1 MTTRQNS
8 SIAIVFILGLL
19 AMLMPLSIDMYLP
32 ALPVISEQFGVPAG
46 SAQMTL
52 STYILGFAV
61 GQLLY
66 GPMADSIGRKPVILG
81 GTLVFAAAAVACAL
95 AQTIDQLIVMRFFH
109 GLAAA
114 AASVVINALMRDIY
128 PKEEFSRMM
137 SFVMLV
143 TTIAPLLAPIVG
155 GWVLVWLSW
164 HYIFW
169 ILAVAAILASVM
181 IFTLIKE
188 TLPVERRQPFRLR
201 TTLGNFA
208 SLFRHK
214 RVLSYMLASGFSF
227 AGMFSFLSAGPF
239 VYIEINHVSP
249 QHFGYYF
256 ALNIVFLFVMT
267 IINSRFVRRVGA
279 LNMFRTGLWIQF
291 VMAGWMVFSALFG
304 VGFWALIKET
314 LPVERRQPFRLR
326 TTLGNFA
333 SLFRHKRVLSYMLA
347 SGFSFAGM
355 FSFLSA
361 GPFVYIE
368 INHVSPQHFG
378 YYFALNIVFLF
389 VMTIIN
395 SRFVRR
401 VGALNMFRTG
411 LWIQFV
417 MAGWMVFSA
426 LFGVGFWALVVGV
439 AAFVGCVSMVS
450 SNAMAVIL
458 DEFPHMAGTASSLA
472 GTFRFGIGAIV
483 GALLSLATF
492 NSAWPMIWSIAFCAT
507 CSILFYLYASRA
519 KKR

>member
-1 MTTRQNS
+1 VTTRQHS
-8 SIAIVFILGLL
+8 SLGIVFILGLL

-32 ALPVISEQFGVPAG
+32 ALPVISAQFGVPAG

-52 STYILGFAV
+52 STYILGFAL

-95 AQTIDQLIVMRFFH
+95 SQTIEHLIIMRFFH

-143 TTIAPLLAPIVG
+143 TTIAPLVAPMVG
-155 GWVLVWLSW
+155 GAVLVWFSW
-164 HYIFW
+164 HAIFW
-169 ILAVAAILASVM
+169 ILAIAALLASTM
-181 IFTLIKE
+181 IFFFIDE
-188 TLPVERRQPFRLR
+188 TLPPERRQKFHIR
-201 TTLGNFA
+201 TTMGNFA

-239 VYIEINHVSP
+239 VYIELNHVSP

-256 ALNIVFLFVMT
+256 ALNIVFLFIMT
-267 IINSRFVRRVGA
+267 IINSRFVRKVGA
-279 LNMFRTGLWIQF
+279 LNMFRAGLWIQF
-291 VMAGWMVFSALFG
+291 AMAVWMVVCALLG
-304 VGFWALIKET
+304 VGFW
-314 LPVERRQPFRLR
+314 
-326 TTLGNFA
+326 
-333 SLFRHKRVLSYMLA
+333 SLVL
-347 SGFSFAGM
+347 
-355 FSFLSA
+355 
-361 GPFVYIE
+361 
-368 INHVSPQHFG
+368 
-378 YYFALNIVFLF
+378 
-389 VMTIIN
+389 
-395 SRFVRR
+395 
-401 VGALNMFRTG
+401 
-411 LWIQFV
+411 
-417 MAGWMVFSA
+417 
-426 LFGVGFWALVVGV
+426 GV

-483 GALLSLATF
+483 GALLSMATF
-492 NSAWPMIWSIAFCAT
+492 TTAWPMLFSIAFCAS
-507 CSILFYLYASRA
+507 CSILFSLYASRPR
-519 KKR
+519 KNPR

>member
-1 MTTRQNS
+1 MTTRPHS
-8 SIAIVFILGLL
+8 SFKIVFILGLL

-32 ALPVISEQFGVPAG
+32 ALPVISAQFGVPAG

-52 STYILGFAV
+52 STYILGFAL
-61 GQLLY
+61 GQLFY
-66 GPMADSIGRKPVILG
+66 GPMADSLGRKPVILG

-95 AQTIDQLIVMRFFH
+95 AQTIDHLIIMRFFH

-143 TTIAPLLAPIVG
+143 TTIAPLVAPMAG
-155 GWVLVWLSW
+155 GAVLVWFSW
-164 HYIFW
+164 HVIFW
-169 ILAVAAILASVM
+169 ILALAALLASAM
-181 IFTLIKE
+181 IFFFIDE
-188 TLPVERRQPFRLR
+188 TLPLERRQKFHIR
-201 TTLGNFA
+201 TTIGNFA

-239 VYIEINHVSP
+239 VYIELNHVSP

-256 ALNIVFLFVMT
+256 ALNIVFLFIMT

-279 LNMFRTGLWIQF
+279 LNMFRAGLWIQF
-291 VMAGWMVFSALFG
+291 VMAIWLVVSA
-304 VGFWALIKET
+304 
-314 LPVERRQPFRLR
+314 
-326 TTLGNFA
+326 
-333 SLFRHKRVLSYMLA
+333 
-347 SGFSFAGM
+347 
-355 FSFLSA
+355 FL
-361 GPFVYIE
+361 
-368 INHVSPQHFG
+368 
-378 YYFALNIVFLF
+378 
-389 VMTIIN
+389 
-395 SRFVRR
+395 
-401 VGALNMFRTG
+401 
-411 LWIQFV
+411 
-417 MAGWMVFSA
+417 
-426 LFGVGFWALVVGV
+426 GVGFWALVVGV

-483 GALLSLATF
+483 GALLSMATF
-492 NSAWPMIWSIAFCAT
+492 TTAWRMLWAMAFCAT
-507 CSILFYLYASRA
+507 SSILFYLYASRPRKA
-519 KKR
+519 AH

>member
-1 MTTRQNS
+1 MTTRPHS
-8 SIAIVFILGLL
+8 SFKIVFILGLL

-32 ALPVISEQFGVPAG
+32 ALPVISAQFGVPAG

-52 STYILGFAV
+52 STYILGFAL
-61 GQLLY
+61 GQLFY
-66 GPMADSIGRKPVILG
+66 GPMADSLGRKPVILG

-95 AQTIDQLIVMRFFH
+95 AQTIDHLIVMRFFH

-143 TTIAPLLAPIVG
+143 TTIAPLVAPMAG
-155 GWVLVWLSW
+155 GAVLVWFSW
-164 HYIFW
+164 HVVFW
-169 ILAVAAILASVM
+169 ILALAALLASAM
-181 IFTLIKE
+181 IFFFIDE
-188 TLPVERRQPFRLR
+188 TLPVERRQKFHIR
-201 TTLGNFA
+201 TTIGNFA

-239 VYIEINHVSP
+239 VYIELNHVSP

-256 ALNIVFLFVMT
+256 ALNIVFLFIMT

-279 LNMFRTGLWIQF
+279 LNMFRAGLWIQF
-291 VMAGWMVFSALFG
+291 VMAIWLVVSA
-304 VGFWALIKET
+304 
-314 LPVERRQPFRLR
+314 
-326 TTLGNFA
+326 
-333 SLFRHKRVLSYMLA
+333 
-347 SGFSFAGM
+347 
-355 FSFLSA
+355 FL
-361 GPFVYIE
+361 
-368 INHVSPQHFG
+368 
-378 YYFALNIVFLF
+378 
-389 VMTIIN
+389 
-395 SRFVRR
+395 
-401 VGALNMFRTG
+401 
-411 LWIQFV
+411 
-417 MAGWMVFSA
+417 
-426 LFGVGFWALVVGV
+426 GVGFWALVVGV

-483 GALLSLATF
+483 GALLSMATF
-492 NSAWPMIWSIAFCAT
+492 TTAWPMLWAMAFCAT
-507 CSILFYLYASRA
+507 SSILFYLYASRPRKA
-519 KKR
+519 AH

>member
-1 MTTRQNS
+1 MTTRPHS
-8 SIAIVFILGLL
+8 SFKIVFILGLL

-32 ALPVISEQFGVPAG
+32 ALPVISAQFGVPAG

-52 STYILGFAV
+52 STYILGFAL

-66 GPMADSIGRKPVILG
+66 GPMADSLGRKPVILG

-95 AQTIDQLIVMRFFH
+95 AQTIDHLIIMRFLH

-143 TTIAPLLAPIVG
+143 TTIAPLVAPMAG
-155 GWVLVWLSW
+155 GAVLVWFSW
-164 HYIFW
+164 HAIFW
-169 ILAVAAILASVM
+169 ILALAALLASAM
-181 IFTLIKE
+181 IFFFIDE
-188 TLPVERRQPFRLR
+188 TLPVERRQKFHIR
-201 TTLGNFA
+201 TTIGNFA

-239 VYIEINHVSP
+239 VYIELNHVSP

-256 ALNIVFLFVMT
+256 ALNIVFLFVLT

-279 LNMFRTGLWIQF
+279 LNMFRAGLWIQF
-291 VMAGWMVFSALFG
+291 VMAVWLVVSA
-304 VGFWALIKET
+304 
-314 LPVERRQPFRLR
+314 
-326 TTLGNFA
+326 
-333 SLFRHKRVLSYMLA
+333 
-347 SGFSFAGM
+347 
-355 FSFLSA
+355 FLD
-361 GPFVYIE
+361 
-368 INHVSPQHFG
+368 
-378 YYFALNIVFLF
+378 
-389 VMTIIN
+389 
-395 SRFVRR
+395 
-401 VGALNMFRTG
+401 
-411 LWIQFV
+411 
-417 MAGWMVFSA
+417 
-426 LFGVGFWALVVGV
+426 VGFWALVIGV
-439 AAFVGCVSMVS
+439 AAFVGCVSMIS

-483 GALLSLATF
+483 GALLSMATF
-492 NSAWPMIWSIAFCAT
+492 STAWPMLWAMAFCAT
-507 CSILFYLYASRA
+507 SSVLFCLYASRPRKA
-519 KKR
+519 AH

>member
-1 MTTRQNS
+1 MTTRPHS
-8 SIAIVFILGLL
+8 SFKIVFILGLL

-32 ALPVISEQFGVPAG
+32 ALPVISAQFGVPAG

-52 STYILGFAV
+52 STYILGFAL
-61 GQLLY
+61 GQLFY
-66 GPMADSIGRKPVILG
+66 GPMADSLGRKPVILG

-95 AQTIDQLIVMRFFH
+95 AQTIDHLIIMRFFH

-143 TTIAPLLAPIVG
+143 TTIAPLVAPMAG
-155 GWVLVWLSW
+155 GAVLVWFSW
-164 HYIFW
+164 HVIFW
-169 ILAVAAILASVM
+169 ILALAALLASAM
-181 IFTLIKE
+181 IFFFIDE
-188 TLPVERRQPFRLR
+188 TLPVERRQKFHIR
-201 TTLGNFA
+201 TTIGNFA

-239 VYIEINHVSP
+239 VYIELNHVSP

-256 ALNIVFLFVMT
+256 ALNIVFLFIMT

-279 LNMFRTGLWIQF
+279 LNMFRAGLWIQF
-291 VMAGWMVFSALFG
+291 VMAIWLVVSA
-304 VGFWALIKET
+304 
-314 LPVERRQPFRLR
+314 
-326 TTLGNFA
+326 
-333 SLFRHKRVLSYMLA
+333 
-347 SGFSFAGM
+347 
-355 FSFLSA
+355 FL
-361 GPFVYIE
+361 
-368 INHVSPQHFG
+368 
-378 YYFALNIVFLF
+378 
-389 VMTIIN
+389 
-395 SRFVRR
+395 
-401 VGALNMFRTG
+401 
-411 LWIQFV
+411 
-417 MAGWMVFSA
+417 
-426 LFGVGFWALVVGV
+426 GVGFWALVVGV

-483 GALLSLATF
+483 GALLSMATF
-492 NSAWPMIWSIAFCAT
+492 TTAWPMLWAMAFCAT
-507 CSILFYLYASRA
+507 SSILFYRYASRPRKA
-519 KKR
+519 AH

>member
-1 MTTRQNS
+1 MTTRKHS
-8 SIAIVFILGLL
+8 SLRIVFILGLL

-32 ALPVISEQFGVPAG
+32 ALPVIAQQFGVPAG

-52 STYILGFAV
+52 STYILGFAL

-81 GTLVFAAAAVACAL
+81 GTLIFAAAAGACAL
-95 AQTIDQLIVMRFFH
+95 AQSIDQLITLRFFH

-143 TTIAPLLAPIVG
+143 TTVAPLLAPMIG
-155 GWVLVWLSW
+155 GAVLVWLSW
-164 HYIFW
+164 HAIFW
-169 ILAVAAILASVM
+169 ILAIAALLASLM
-181 IFTLIKE
+181 ILFFISE
-188 TLPVERRQPFRLR
+188 TLPVERRQPFHIR

-208 SLFRHK
+208 TLFRHK

-239 VYIEINHVSP
+239 VYIELNHVPP
-249 QHFGYYF
+249 QNFGYYF
-256 ALNIVFLFVMT
+256 ALNIVFLFIMT
-267 IINSRFVRRVGA
+267 IINGRFVRRVGA
-279 LNMFRTGLWIQF
+279 LRMFRAGLWIQF
-291 VMAGWMVFSALFG
+291 VMALWL
-304 VGFWALIKET
+304 
-314 LPVERRQPFRLR
+314 
-326 TTLGNFA
+326 
-333 SLFRHKRVLSYMLA
+333 VLSA
-347 SGFSFAGM
+347 AFD
-355 FSFLSA
+355 
-361 GPFVYIE
+361 
-368 INHVSPQHFG
+368 
-378 YYFALNIVFLF
+378 
-389 VMTIIN
+389 
-395 SRFVRR
+395 
-401 VGALNMFRTG
+401 
-411 LWIQFV
+411 
-417 MAGWMVFSA
+417 
-426 LFGVGFWALVVGV
+426 VGFWALVVGV
-439 AAFVGCVSMVS
+439 AAFVGCVSLVA

-507 CSILFYLYASRA
+507 SSILFYLYASRP
-519 KKR
+519 KRG

>member
-1 MTTRQNS
+1 MTTRPHS
-8 SIAIVFILGLL
+8 SFKIVFILGLL

-32 ALPVISEQFGVPAG
+32 ALPVISAQFGVPAG

-52 STYILGFAV
+52 STYILGFAL
-61 GQLLY
+61 GQLFY
-66 GPMADSIGRKPVILG
+66 GPMADSLGRKPVILD

-95 AQTIDQLIVMRFFH
+95 AQTIDHLIIMRFFH

-143 TTIAPLLAPIVG
+143 TTIAPLVAPMAG
-155 GWVLVWLSW
+155 GAVLVWFSW
-164 HYIFW
+164 HVIFW
-169 ILAVAAILASVM
+169 ILALAALLASAM
-181 IFTLIKE
+181 IFFFIDE
-188 TLPVERRQPFRLR
+188 TLPVERRQKFHIR
-201 TTLGNFA
+201 TTIGNFA

-239 VYIEINHVSP
+239 VYIELNHVSP

-256 ALNIVFLFVMT
+256 ALNIVFLFIMT

-279 LNMFRTGLWIQF
+279 LNMFRAGLWIQF
-291 VMAGWMVFSALFG
+291 VMAIWLVVSA
-304 VGFWALIKET
+304 
-314 LPVERRQPFRLR
+314 
-326 TTLGNFA
+326 
-333 SLFRHKRVLSYMLA
+333 
-347 SGFSFAGM
+347 
-355 FSFLSA
+355 FL
-361 GPFVYIE
+361 
-368 INHVSPQHFG
+368 
-378 YYFALNIVFLF
+378 
-389 VMTIIN
+389 
-395 SRFVRR
+395 
-401 VGALNMFRTG
+401 
-411 LWIQFV
+411 
-417 MAGWMVFSA
+417 
-426 LFGVGFWALVVGV
+426 GVGFWALVVGV

-483 GALLSLATF
+483 GALLSMATF
-492 NSAWPMIWSIAFCAT
+492 TTAWPMLWAMAFCAT
-507 CSILFYLYASRA
+507 SSILFYLYASRPRKA
-519 KKR
+519 AH

>member
-1 MTTRQNS
+1 MTTRPHS
-8 SIAIVFILGLL
+8 SFKIVFILGLL

-32 ALPVISEQFGVPAG
+32 ALPVISAQFGVPAG

-52 STYILGFAV
+52 STYILGFAL
-61 GQLLY
+61 GQLFY
-66 GPMADSIGRKPVILG
+66 GPMADSLGRKPVILG

-95 AQTIDQLIVMRFFH
+95 AQTIEHLIIMRFFH

-143 TTIAPLLAPIVG
+143 TTIAPLVAPMAG
-155 GWVLVWLSW
+155 GAVLVWFSW
-164 HYIFW
+164 HVIFW
-169 ILAVAAILASVM
+169 ILALAALLASAM
-181 IFTLIKE
+181 IFFFIDE
-188 TLPVERRQPFRLR
+188 TLPVERRQKFHIR
-201 TTLGNFA
+201 TTIGNFA

-239 VYIEINHVSP
+239 VYIELNHVSP

-256 ALNIVFLFVMT
+256 ALNIVFLFIMT

-279 LNMFRTGLWIQF
+279 LNMFRAGLWIQF
-291 VMAGWMVFSALFG
+291 VMAIWLVVSA
-304 VGFWALIKET
+304 
-314 LPVERRQPFRLR
+314 
-326 TTLGNFA
+326 
-333 SLFRHKRVLSYMLA
+333 
-347 SGFSFAGM
+347 
-355 FSFLSA
+355 FL
-361 GPFVYIE
+361 
-368 INHVSPQHFG
+368 
-378 YYFALNIVFLF
+378 
-389 VMTIIN
+389 
-395 SRFVRR
+395 
-401 VGALNMFRTG
+401 
-411 LWIQFV
+411 
-417 MAGWMVFSA
+417 
-426 LFGVGFWALVVGV
+426 GVGFWALVVGV

-483 GALLSLATF
+483 GALLSMATF
-492 NSAWPMIWSIAFCAT
+492 TTAWPMLWAMAFCAT
-507 CSILFYLYASRA
+507 SSILFYLYASRPRKA
-519 KKR
+519 AH

>member
-143 TTIAPLLAPIVG
+143 TTIAPLVAPMAG
-155 GWVLVWLSW
+155 GAVLVWFSW
-164 HYIFW
+164 HAIFW
-169 ILAVAAILASVM
+169 ILALAALLASAM
-181 IFTLIKE
+181 IFFFIDE
-188 TLPVERRQPFRLR
+188 TLPAEHRQKFHIR
-201 TTLGNFA
+201 TTIGNFA

-239 VYIEINHVSP
+239 VYIELNHVSP

-256 ALNIVFLFVMT
+256 ALNIVFLFIT
-267 IINSRFVRRVGA
+267 TTINSRFVRRVGA
-279 LNMFRTGLWIQF
+279 LWMFRAGLTVQF
-291 VMAGWMVFSALFG
+291 VMAIWMVVCALLD
-304 VGFWALIKET
+304 VGFWSL
-314 LPVERRQPFRLR
+314 V
-326 TTLGNFA
+326 LGIA
-333 SLFRHKRVLSYMLA
+333 V
-347 SGFSFAGM
+347 
-355 FSFLSA
+355 
-361 GPFVYIE
+361 
-368 INHVSPQHFG
+368 
-378 YYFALNIVFLF
+378 
-389 VMTIIN
+389 
-395 SRFVRR
+395 
-401 VGALNMFRTG
+401 
-411 LWIQFV
+411 
-417 MAGWMVFSA
+417 
-426 LFGVGFWALVVGV
+426 
-439 AAFVGCVSMVS
+439 FVGCVSMVS

-472 GTFRFGIGAIV
+472 GTFRFGIGAII
-483 GALLSLATF
+483 GALLSFATF
-492 NSAWPMIWSIAFCAT
+492 TTAWPMLISIAFCAT
-507 CSILFYLYASRA
+507 CSMLFYLYASRPR
-519 KKR
+519 KTVRRI

>member
-1 MTTRQNS
+1 MTTRQHS
-8 SIAIVFILGLL
+8 SFAIVFILGLL

-32 ALPVISEQFGVPAG
+32 ALPVISAQFGVPAG

-52 STYILGFAV
+52 STYILGFAL
-61 GQLLY
+61 GQLIY
-66 GPMADSIGRKPVILG
+66 GPMADSLGRKPVILG
-81 GTLVFAAAAVACAL
+81 GTLVF
-95 AQTIDQLIVMRFFH
+95 
-109 GLAAA
+109 AA

-143 TTIAPLLAPIVG
+143 TTIAPLMAPIVG

-169 ILAVAAILASVM
+169 ILAIAAILASVM
-181 IFTLIKE
+181 IFALIKE
-188 TLPVERRQPFRLR
+188 TLPVERRQPFHIR
-201 TTLGNFA
+201 TTIGNFA
-208 SLFRHK
+208 ALFRHK

-239 VYIEINHVSP
+239 VYIEINHVPP
-249 QHFGYYF
+249 QDFGYYF

-279 LNMFRTGLWIQF
+279 LNMFRAGLWIQF
-291 VMAGWMVFSALFG
+291 AMAVWMVFSALMG
-304 VGFWALIKET
+304 I
-314 LPVERRQPFRLR
+314 
-326 TTLGNFA
+326 
-333 SLFRHKRVLSYMLA
+333 
-347 SGFSFAGM
+347 
-355 FSFLSA
+355 
-361 GPFVYIE
+361 
-368 INHVSPQHFG
+368 
-378 YYFALNIVFLF
+378 
-389 VMTIIN
+389 
-395 SRFVRR
+395 
-401 VGALNMFRTG
+401 
-411 LWIQFV
+411 
-417 MAGWMVFSA
+417 
-426 LFGVGFWALVVGV
+426 GFWALVVGV

-492 NSAWPMIWSIAFCAT
+492 TSAWPMIWSIALCAA
-507 CSILFYLYASRA
+507 CSILFYLYASRP